1 LFFTRYTWQALIA
14 WHLFQAEHLLPHM
27 LLQLAG
33 AELPLAAAA
42 LLLIKP
48 STGSAAHKSV
58 KTVFADILDMSC
70 SGQPAAAAAAAEVMS
85 DLLAFEADRRALNIT
100 LNSIGTELTRDDR

>member
-1 LFFTRYTWQALIA
+1 
-14 WHLFQAEHLLPHM
+14 M

-58 KTVFADILDMSC
+58 KTVFANILDMSC
-70 SGQPAAAAAAAEVMS
+70 SGPPTAAAAAEVMS